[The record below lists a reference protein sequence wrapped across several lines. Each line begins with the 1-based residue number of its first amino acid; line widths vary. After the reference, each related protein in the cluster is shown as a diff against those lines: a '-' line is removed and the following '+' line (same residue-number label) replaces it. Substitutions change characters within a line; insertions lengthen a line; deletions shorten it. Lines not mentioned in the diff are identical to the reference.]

1 MADKIKFGYDED
13 YEPSDSEDDLDE
25 EEKELIA
32 NVRKKRQVD
41 DPKREVLRF
50 EDETDSEEGD
60 QDEDEDL
67 LAASD
72 IEEGDEYDGI
82 PDEKAWGKKRSAYYH
97 TDFVDQDYS
106 TYTEK
111 EEELAQQ
118 EEEEAKAIQQR
129 LAKQLDEADF
139 SLDIYSEPVSD
150 QTYLDTSKTKLK
162 TDFTQLSA
170 RQKQELFQ
178 KDSPEFA
185 GLVQD
190 FEKYAQ
196 ESKTIL
202 SPILK
207 YVQENG
213 IKLPAFD
220 FIQTRNN
227 LILTYCTNIGFYLVL
242 KAKRLSVKNHPI
254 VKRLVQLRQLI
265 IQLDDTFQNVVKPQ
279 LDELLEAINSGEEV
293 TVESMTPRKPIE
305 VKKKKHLGILKSESP
320 KTAISADQESESD
333 DSDYDSQDISQP
345 NDQMDTS
352 DEEMQQIEAEEAE
365 MNGEGEGEED
375 DDDERRGITYQI
387 AKNKG
392 LTPHRKKEN
401 RNPRVK
407 HRNKFRK
414 ALVRRKGAVRT
425 VRKELTRYGGEMSGI
440 KANVRKGIKFKS

>member
-1 MADKIKFGYDED
+1 M
-13 YEPSDSEDDLDE
+13 
-25 EEKELIA
+25 
-32 NVRKKRQVD
+32 
-41 DPKREVLRF
+41 
-50 EDETDSEEGD
+50 
-60 QDEDEDL
+60 L
-67 LAASD
+67 LF
-72 IEEGDEYDGI
+72 
-82 PDEKAWGKKRSAYYH
+82 
-97 TDFVDQDYS
+97 TVFQ
-106 TYTEK
+106 

-305 VKKKKHLGILKSESP
+305 VKKKKHLAILKSESR

-345 NDQMDTS
+345 NDHMDTS

-365 MNGEGEGEED
+365 MNGEGEGEEGD
-375 DDDERRGITYQI
+375 EDERRGITYQI